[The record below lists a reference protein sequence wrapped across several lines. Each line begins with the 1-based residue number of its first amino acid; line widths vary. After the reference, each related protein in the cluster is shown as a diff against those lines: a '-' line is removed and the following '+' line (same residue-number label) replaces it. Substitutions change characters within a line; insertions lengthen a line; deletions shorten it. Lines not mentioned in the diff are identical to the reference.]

1 VYEKNKNKEEAEMM
15 MIYVIVIVFFFIGM
29 TSEKKKDIKIMVG
42 PISMSKCRS
51 YYSQLFQLIYVFSIQ
66 AIEYTYDFL
75 S

>member
-1 VYEKNKNKEEAEMM
+1 MKWVDVY
-15 MIYVIVIVFFFIGM
+15 G
-29 TSEKKKDIKIMVG
+29 G
-42 PISMSKCRS
+42 PISMSKCHS